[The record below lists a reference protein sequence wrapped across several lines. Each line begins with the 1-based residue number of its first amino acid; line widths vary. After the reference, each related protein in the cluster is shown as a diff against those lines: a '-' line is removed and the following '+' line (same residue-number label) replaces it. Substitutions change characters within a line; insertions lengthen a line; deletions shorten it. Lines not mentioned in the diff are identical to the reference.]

1 MEEDIEQ
8 HSDISERRQ
17 EEVPALCLCPT
28 YTTSKITAILP
39 VTHFVWTGDLRAFF
53 PSFIV
58 SVVAAV
64 SHCRAAQSIK
74 THLK

>member
-1 MEEDIEQ
+1 MMEEDIEQ

-28 YTTSKITAILP
+28 HTTYILP

-53 PSFIV
+53 LSFIV